1 MSTKQVYHYVYRIT
15 NTIKNKHY
23 YGVRSCKI
31 PPKLDLGIRYFS
43 SSKDRE
49 FIKDQKSNPNNYKYK
64 IVAIT
69 DTRIDA
75 VKLEV
80 KLHNKFNVG
89 MNSHFYNKAK
99 QTSTGF
105 DTTGVV
111 PHNKG
116 KPHSL
121 EAKQKMSEAQKGRRH
136 SEATKEKLSI
146 AGKGRIHTEESKE
159 KISAAKKGNTWNKGK
174 SHSKET
180 KEKIAAALKGRQV
193 SEETRQK
200 MSIALKGKV
209 PSEETR
215 KKLSAA
221 LKGINNPR
229 SKLGNIYCRYTHEL
243 IAENVVITVWA
254 NANGYDYSTL
264 LATARADRSK
274 PSSKTNKHYH
284 KGIYAKY
291 V

>member
-15 NTIKNKHY
+15 NTVKNKHY
-23 YGVRSCKI
+23 YGVRSCNVV
-31 PPKLDLGIRYFS
+31 PKLDLGVCYFS
-43 SSKDRE
+43 SSRDRE
-49 FIKDQKSNPNNYKYK
+49 FIKDQKNSPNNYKYK
-64 IVAIT
+64 IVAVT
-69 DTRIDA
+69 TTRVAA

-105 DTTGVV
+105 DTTGIV

-121 EAKQKMSEAQKGRRH
+121 EAKQKMSEAQKGKRH
-136 SEATKEKLSI
+136 SEAAKEKLSI
-146 AGKGRIHTEESKE
+146 AGKGRTHTEESKN
-159 KISAAKKGNTWNKGK
+159 KISAAKKGNTWNKGR
-174 SHSKET
+174 SHSEKT
-180 KEKIAAALKGRQV
+180 KEKMSAAGKGRQV
-193 SEETRQK
+193 SEETRK
-200 MSIALKGKV
+200 KLSIALKGKV
-209 PSEETR
+209 PSKET
-215 KKLSAA
+215 KEKLSAA

-229 SKLGNIYCRYTHEL
+229 AKLANIYCRYTHEL
-243 IAENVVITVWA
+243 IASNVVVTVWA
-254 NANGYDYSTL
+254 NANGYDYSAL

-274 PSSKTNKHYH
+274 PSSKTNLHYT